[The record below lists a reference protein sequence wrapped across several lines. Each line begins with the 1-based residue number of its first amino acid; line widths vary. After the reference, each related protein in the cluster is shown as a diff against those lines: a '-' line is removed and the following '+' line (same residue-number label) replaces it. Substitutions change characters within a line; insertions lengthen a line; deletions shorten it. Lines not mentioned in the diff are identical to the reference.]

1 MIQNGTPRP
10 FLQSDGAWSQ
20 QYRSARPFRDVAS
33 ADIQFPAVLPPPQN
47 VSALHDY
54 VRSDLLPAY
63 SAFHQKTFLRRL
75 LQTVHWTP
83 DQESRLSRNGQ
94 PFPYASALPVRAP
107 VPAADNPLLPDTMH
121 RKDLPVRF
129 RQLPEDSSE
138 SLRPIS
144 GNNILFSQRKS
155 HFYLCFCEAFSF
167 LPEYSHLLYKQIFYR
182 LYDGHPVTD
191 VRFHK
196 KKYLPRIS
204 EFWLFF
210 FVTAPACDRQEVLTV

>member
-20 QYRSARPFRDVAS
+20 QSRSAHLFRGAVS
-33 ADIQFPAVLPPPQN
+33 ADIRFPAVLPPPQS
-47 VSALHDY
+47 VSAPHDY

-83 DQESRLSRNGQ
+83 DQESRLSRNDQ
-94 PFPYASALPVRAP
+94 PFPYASVPPVRVP
-107 VPAADNPLLPDTMH
+107 VPADDNRLSRDTTHKKGLPD
-121 RKDLPVRF
+121 RF

-138 SLRPIS
+138 PPHLVSE
-144 GNNILFSQRKS
+144 NNILFSQRKS

-167 LPEYSHLLYKQIFYR
+167 LPEYSHLLYRQIFYR
-182 LYDGHPVTD
+182 LYGGHPVTD
-191 VRFHK
+191 VQFHK
-196 KKYLPRIS
+196 KKYLPHIS

-210 FVTAPACDRQEVLTV
+210 FVTVPACDQQEVLTV